1 MFRSPLPR
9 GVLGLLV
16 PAVMLAF
23 SLPATAAPSKKKDDK
38 FKHFGEVT
46 EDTEHLTGFFDLY
59 RKDDKV
65 HLEIPLDRLDE
76 EFLFIGNLS
85 QGIGMRGIL
94 GGLFT
99 NIFEADMLR
108 FERHGDKLHLVQ
120 VNTHFTA
127 DAGTP
132 MANAVELSY
141 SHSIVASFDIVSE
154 RHEGDEVGVV
164 PEPPAEEKDEEAP
177 ADTADVVKVT
187 PDDADGDEEADEAE
201 MEEEADD
208 EDEASDDE
216 AEEDAEEEAEEPETP
231 VVSLVIDFTPYLMSD
246 IANMQGRLSDAFP
259 KGGFKIDKDRSRI
272 ASVKVFPDNAEFNV
286 KLGFAGSG
294 KDFVAT
300 VPDSRYLTL
309 GLHYSF
315 SRLPEEPM
323 MPRLADDRVGY
334 FLTAKKDF
342 SRDEAQDYMV
352 RYINRWR
359 LEKKNPNS
367 DMSEPVEPIVYYI
380 EDTIPEEY
388 HKYVKRGVEMW
399 QKAFEAAGFE
409 NAIIAKPQPKD
420 DPDWAAEDVRYSTLR
435 WITSHQPSFGAIGP
449 SRVDPRTGEILDA
462 DILFESNMVQGF
474 RSTWRRY
481 VGDVAVGPDGEL
493 EFPWERA
500 ERAEQEAFAAMLEDP
515 EAFNVPGLHCSLGH
529 GFVESGAFL
538 NAVLMTRGEV
548 LPGDPVPMD
557 YVGEALSWVVAHEVG
572 HTLGLRHNFKS
583 SRSTPY
589 DKLHDKGWVKENG
602 LYGSVMEYPTVNVA
616 ADGEKQ
622 GYYYSPTVGN
632 YDVWAIRYGY
642 TPVKGAKKPADETK
656 TLAAIAA
663 EGTDPLKAYGSDQ
676 DAWIGGTDPRTSTF
690 DLSDDPLAW
699 ADHRASLMSSMWG
712 DLEDRSVA
720 EGQPWNQLTRNFQTV
735 MGQYA
740 STLIKTSRYIG
751 ARHQSLAH
759 RGDPGADLPFTP
771 VDPEEQRR
779 ALAIIAE
786 HAFSP
791 TPFQLPPDMY
801 GKLTANNFATWGE
814 SPFIAGRRDYPYR
827 QAVLSVQRL
836 ALTRILH
843 PVTIAKVADSEL
855 QTENPFTLVEL
866 MTTLN
871 GAIWSE
877 LDGTAGAAQID
888 GLRRQIQRDWTN
900 RLIGISLN
908 QGSGPMA
915 DARAVSRMV
924 LRDLA
929 DGLDGAVS
937 AGTGDDYTRAHLMDT
952 RDLVRKALDAGLES
966 ELMMIMN

>member
-1 MFRSPLPR
+1 MLRSPLR
-9 GVLGLLV
+9 RSVLGALL
-16 PAVMLAF
+16 PLLALAF
-23 SLPATAAPSKKKDDK
+23 TLPALAASSKKKDDK

-46 EDTEHLTGFFDLY
+46 KDTEQLTGFFDLY
-59 RKDDKV
+59 TKDDKV
-65 HLEIPLDRLDE
+65 HMEIPVDRLGE

-99 NIFEADMLR
+99 DLFEAHQLR
-108 FERHGDKLHLVQ
+108 FERHGDRIHLVRL
-120 VNTHFTA
+120 NTHFLA
-127 DAGTP
+127 DPGTN

-141 SHSIVASFDIVSE
+141 SNSIVATFDIVSE

-164 PEPPAEEKDEEAP
+164 PEPPEDEKKDEDEGEAP
-177 ADTADVVKVT
+177 ADTTGVLVT
-187 PDDADGDEEADEAE
+187 DEAPGDDDADEAMEETADADEAE
-201 MEEEADD
+201 D
-208 EDEASDDE
+208 EDD
-216 AEEDAEEEAEEPETP
+216 AEAEEEAEEPETP
-231 VVSLVIDFTPYLMSD
+231 VVSIVIDFTSYLMSD
-246 IANMQGRLSDAFP
+246 VADMQGQLAGAFP
-259 KGGFKIDKDRSRI
+259 KGGFKIDKDRSVLE
-272 ASVKVFPDNAEFNV
+272 SVKVFPDNAEFNV

-315 SRLPEEPM
+315 SRLPENPM

-334 FLTAKKDF
+334 FMTAKKNF
-342 SRDEAQDYMV
+342 SHDAAQDYMV

-359 LEKKNPNS
+359 LEKKNPNAEL
-367 DMSEPVEPIVYYI
+367 SEPVKPIVYYM

-388 HKYVKRGVEMW
+388 RKYVKRGVEMW
-399 QKAFEAAGFE
+399 QKAFEAAGFK
-409 NAIIAKPQPKD
+409 NAIVARDQPSD

-481 VGDVAVGPDGEL
+481 VGDVAVGADGEL

-500 ERAEQEAFAAMLEDP
+500 ERAEQEAFAALAENP
-515 EAFNVPGLHCSLGH
+515 EAFQMPGLHCSLGH

-538 NAVLMTRGEV
+538 NAVLLSRGEV

-583 SRSTPY
+583 SRSTPFSKLQ
-589 DKLHDKGWVKENG
+589 DKDWVKEHG

-616 ADGEKQ
+616 PAGEKQ
-622 GYYYSPTVGN
+622 GYYYTPTVGG
-632 YDVWAIRYGY
+632 YDLWAIRYGY
-642 TPVKGAKKPADETK
+642 TPVKGAKKPEDETEK
-656 TLAAIAA
+656 LSAIAA
-663 EGTDPLKAYGSDQ
+663 ESADPLKAYGTDE
-676 DAWIGGTDPRTSTF
+676 DASLGGVDPRTNTF

-699 ADHRASLMSSMWG
+699 ADQRATLMASMWG
-712 DLEDRSVA
+712 DLDDRAVA
-720 EGQPWNQLTRNFQTV
+720 EGQPWSQLTANFQTV

-751 ARHQSLAH
+751 AKYQSRAH
-759 RGDPGADLPFTP
+759 RGDPGAGLPFEP
-771 VDPEEQRR
+771 VSPEDQRR
-779 ALAIIAE
+779 ALGIIAE

-791 TPFQLPPDMY
+791 TPFHLPTEMY
-801 GKLTANNFATWGE
+801 GKLTANNFNTWGE
-814 SPFIAGRRDYPYR
+814 SPFVGGRRDYPYR

-836 ALTRILH
+836 ALSRILH
-843 PVTIAKVADSEL
+843 PVTIAKVADSEM
-855 QTENPFTLVEL
+855 QTENPFTLAEL

-877 LDGTAGAAQID
+877 LDGAGGAGSID
-888 GLRRQIQRDWTN
+888 PLRRQIQRDWTA

-924 LRDLA
+924 LTGLA
-929 DGLDGAVS
+929 DDLDGAVS
-937 AGTGDDYTRAHLMDT
+937 AGTGDDTTRAHLTDT
-952 RDLVRKALDAGLES
+952 RDLVKKALDAGLES
-966 ELMMIMN
+966 EIILMMED